1 MPAFALE
8 TLNEYERLA
17 NELLASSDKPAVE
30 RAARVLALY
39 VGHYQMRYGPIKTAA
54 LAIIDS
60 ASPSGPQ
67 IADRAEAM
75 RVLAAALT
83 VAAVTASDADDE
95 RPERSGR

>member
-8 TLNEYERLA
+8 RLNEYERLA
-17 NELLASSDKPAVE
+17 NELLAASDKPAVE

-39 VGHYQMRYGPIKTAA
+39 VGHYQMRYGPIKTAT

-83 VAAVTASDADDE
+83 LAAVTASDPDDDRAE
-95 RPERSGR
+95 C